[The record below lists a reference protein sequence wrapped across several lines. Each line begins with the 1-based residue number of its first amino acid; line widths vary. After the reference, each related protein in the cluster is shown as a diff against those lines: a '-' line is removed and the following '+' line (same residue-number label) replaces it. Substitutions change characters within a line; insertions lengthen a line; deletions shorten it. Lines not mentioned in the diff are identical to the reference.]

1 MCAERLIHPRTAS
14 PPSRKASGSNSTCMA
29 APPTVRSSVVVLSA
43 NAGGAPSARCAM
55 AAAAAAA
62 VRAGQARGIS
72 GTSARGLAEQH
83 APGLFGEGGPGV
95 DGRVDGGGLLVG
107 AHGGRTVVDRLE
119 PALQVREILELLSL
133 PLVWHDPRVGGDIGD
148 RVLTGEERAVGE
160 TLVQYPIEAVRLLDV
175 ALDGVRNR
183 LGCVAG
189 EVMVLS
195 GHGAQARHLPEQ
207 PL

>member
-1 MCAERLIHPRTAS
+1 MFAERRIHPRTPS
-14 PPSRKASGSNSTCMA
+14 PPSRKAPGSNSICIA
-29 APPTVRSSVVVLSA
+29 APPALAAPTTA
-43 NAGGAPSARCAM
+43 NDITAGGAPSARCAM
-55 AAAAAAA
+55 AAAATEVA
-62 VRAGQARGIS
+62 VGRARCICGP
-72 GTSARGLAEQH
+72 SARRLPEQH
-83 APGLFGEGGPGV
+83 APRLFGEGGPGV
-95 DGRVDGGGLLVG
+95 DRRVDGGRLVVG
-107 AHGGRTVVDRLE
+107 AHGGRSVMDGLE

-160 TLVQYPIEAVRLLDV
+160 TLVQYPVQAVRLLDV

-195 GHGAQARHLPEQ
+195 GHGAQARHLPEE

>member
-29 APPTVRSSVVVLSA
+29 APPTVRSSVVVLAA

-55 AAAAAAA
+55 AAAAAA
-62 VRAGQARGIS
+62 VRAGRARCIS
-72 GTSARGLAEQH
+72 GPSARGLAEQH

-119 PALQVREILELLSL
+119 PALEVREILDLLSL
-133 PLVWHDPRVGGDIGD
+133 RLVRHDPRERCDIGH
-148 RVLTGEERAVGE
+148 RVLTGDELAVGQ
-160 TLVQYPIEAVRLLDV
+160 TLVQHPVQAVRFLYV
-175 ALDGVRNR
+175 APDGVKEWLPGRHGR
-183 LGCVAG
+183 MDFFFPPRGQTPP
-189 EVMVLS
+189 LS
-195 GHGAQARHLPEQ
+195 QNPT
-207 PL
+207 